1 MAYICPVCKTTNG
14 DDEKY
19 CKKCGTWL
27 PDTINPA
34 IPKKSFFQRIPGFR
48 SGKWWKKAIAS
59 IFYGIVLLFVIG
71 LIMSSSG
78 TSSQNSKTTVT
89 QDPTET
95 MEQFK
100 ATCEKISSDDLA
112 RDTEKYVG
120 KRVVLTGEVIQV
132 LEKDNNVTMRVNVT
146 KKGTPEF
153 TYWEDTVLVEYTR
166 PSNESR
172 ILEEDIIQF
181 WGTVEGRITYEAIFG
196 QEVTLPEIGA
206 KYITVVQK
214 RPSQ

>member
-1 MAYICPVCKTTNG
+1 MST
-14 DDEKY
+14 
-19 CKKCGTWL
+19 
-27 PDTINPA
+27 
-34 IPKKSFFQRIPGFR
+34 
-48 SGKWWKKAIAS
+48 SG
-59 IFYGIVLLFVIG
+59 
-71 LIMSSSG
+71 
-78 TSSQNSKTTVT
+78 SQDAKTTVI
-89 QDPTET
+89 QEPTET

-100 ATCEKISSDDLA
+100 ATCEKISSDELL

-132 LEKDNNVTMRVNVT
+132 LEKDNNVTMRVNIT
-146 KKGTPEF
+146 EKGTSQF
-153 TYWEDTVLVEYTR
+153 TYWEDTIIVEYTR

-181 WGTVEGRITYEAIFG
+181 WGTVKGRITYKAIFG
-196 QEVTLPEIGA
+196 QEVTLPEIAA